1 MTAKW
6 SGWRYLEAR
15 FVTILTI
22 RFKGALVPAWPA
34 DRSPTR
40 TGPVEADGAVDAQ
53 NAPTAPWKTLLVFHE
68 LPQGVPHQ
76 ITHDKPRKSPES
88 YWETRI
94 DPRFA
99 KPPYD
104 PGRSDFPSPVLT
116 LACPPEAC
124 PGVTRFK
131 RWLTY
136 APATTGLPLG
146 SSPLRGQR
154 APGSVSGRPLGPPSA
169 QSPFARRGCDPRPS
183 GVPHRFDQRYPV
195 FVAPTGS
202 CARPKPSRRFRSPY
216 TTGLRRLR
224 PAPAGRWSFP
234 TLFPAILVWVLGPL
248 PRGALQVRLSVP
260 SLETPVFAP
269 RECARRTKPPRTAA
283 ATRYLDF
290 GAVAIPFPFR
300 PPHSLDLQAAPTAAH
315 LRAGRPGR
323 LHHASPGWLPAP
335 GCGIASCPTR
345 TIDTAG
351 LPPAGLQL
359 CRLLL
364 AGPDIVRVI
373 PEERAPGLTGWPS
386 RADGAHV
393 FLNRPLADVDA
404 ELEQLAAN
412 ALGTPE
418 TVGRGH
424 RPDEFDGLSADGPAP
439 ALPLRPSTPDEHE
452 QVAMPAQERIGLH
465 HEKRVPPRLVQADQ

>member
-1 MTAKW
+1 M
-6 SGWRYLEAR
+6 
-15 FVTILTI
+15 
-22 RFKGALVPAWPA
+22 
-34 DRSPTR
+34 
-40 TGPVEADGAVDAQ
+40 
-53 NAPTAPWKTLLVFHE
+53 
-68 LPQGVPHQ
+68 
-76 ITHDKPRKSPES
+76 
-88 YWETRI
+88 
-94 DPRFA
+94 
-99 KPPYD
+99 
-104 PGRSDFPSPVLT
+104 
-116 LACPPEAC
+116 
-124 PGVTRFK
+124 TRFK

-364 AGPDIVRVI
+364 AGTVDLAHAAFADLGVNGVWA
-373 PEERAPGLTGWPS
+373 ESCTG
-386 RADGAHV
+386 
-393 FLNRPLADVDA
+393 F
-404 ELEQLAAN
+404 
-412 ALGTPE
+412 
-418 TVGRGH
+418 
-424 RPDEFDGLSADGPAP
+424 
-439 ALPLRPSTPDEHE
+439 
-452 QVAMPAQERIGLH
+452 
-465 HEKRVPPRLVQADQ
+465 

>member
-1 MTAKW
+1 M
-6 SGWRYLEAR
+6 
-15 FVTILTI
+15 
-22 RFKGALVPAWPA
+22 
-34 DRSPTR
+34 
-40 TGPVEADGAVDAQ
+40 
-53 NAPTAPWKTLLVFHE
+53 
-68 LPQGVPHQ
+68 
-76 ITHDKPRKSPES
+76 
-88 YWETRI
+88 
-94 DPRFA
+94 
-99 KPPYD
+99 
-104 PGRSDFPSPVLT
+104 
-116 LACPPEAC
+116 
-124 PGVTRFK
+124 TRFK

-169 QSPFARRGCDPRPS
+169 QSPFARRGCYPRPS

-364 AGPDIVRVI
+364 AGTI
-373 PEERAPGLTGWPS
+373 
-386 RADGAHV
+386 
-393 FLNRPLADVDA
+393 
-404 ELEQLAAN
+404 
-412 ALGTPE
+412 
-418 TVGRGH
+418 
-424 RPDEFDGLSADGPAP
+424 
-439 ALPLRPSTPDEHE
+439 
-452 QVAMPAQERIGLH
+452 
-465 HEKRVPPRLVQADQ
+465 

>member
-1 MTAKW
+1 M
-6 SGWRYLEAR
+6 
-15 FVTILTI
+15 
-22 RFKGALVPAWPA
+22 
-34 DRSPTR
+34 
-40 TGPVEADGAVDAQ
+40 
-53 NAPTAPWKTLLVFHE
+53 
-68 LPQGVPHQ
+68 
-76 ITHDKPRKSPES
+76 
-88 YWETRI
+88 
-94 DPRFA
+94 
-99 KPPYD
+99 
-104 PGRSDFPSPVLT
+104 
-116 LACPPEAC
+116 
-124 PGVTRFK
+124 TRFK

-364 AGPDIVRVI
+364 AGAIHLPHTAFADLGGDLIRTQG
-373 PEERAPGLTGWPS
+373 RSRRKRHDQLTGTRSVSSWNQLMTTLSCSRGASLSLSTNTKDSPS
-386 RADGAHV
+386 GDM
-393 FLNRPLADVDA
+393 
-404 ELEQLAAN
+404 
-412 ALGTPE
+412 
-418 TVGRGH
+418 
-424 RPDEFDGLSADGPAP
+424 S
-439 ALPLRPSTPDEHE
+439 
-452 QVAMPAQERIGLH
+452 
-465 HEKRVPPRLVQADQ
+465 

>member
-1 MTAKW
+1 M
-6 SGWRYLEAR
+6 
-15 FVTILTI
+15 
-22 RFKGALVPAWPA
+22 
-34 DRSPTR
+34 
-40 TGPVEADGAVDAQ
+40 
-53 NAPTAPWKTLLVFHE
+53 
-68 LPQGVPHQ
+68 
-76 ITHDKPRKSPES
+76 
-88 YWETRI
+88 
-94 DPRFA
+94 
-99 KPPYD
+99 
-104 PGRSDFPSPVLT
+104 
-116 LACPPEAC
+116 
-124 PGVTRFK
+124 TRFK

-364 AGPDIVRVI
+364 AGTIDFTHAAGP
-373 PEERAPGLTGWPS
+373 ERASHFVGSDAGSGHQWHHVIRRFEDLPSSEVPCAYGWP
-386 RADGAHV
+386 
-393 FLNRPLADVDA
+393 
-404 ELEQLAAN
+404 
-412 ALGTPE
+412 
-418 TVGRGH
+418 
-424 RPDEFDGLSADGPAP
+424 
-439 ALPLRPSTPDEHE
+439 
-452 QVAMPAQERIGLH
+452 
-465 HEKRVPPRLVQADQ
+465 

>member
-1 MTAKW
+1 M
-6 SGWRYLEAR
+6 
-15 FVTILTI
+15 
-22 RFKGALVPAWPA
+22 
-34 DRSPTR
+34 
-40 TGPVEADGAVDAQ
+40 
-53 NAPTAPWKTLLVFHE
+53 
-68 LPQGVPHQ
+68 
-76 ITHDKPRKSPES
+76 
-88 YWETRI
+88 
-94 DPRFA
+94 
-99 KPPYD
+99 
-104 PGRSDFPSPVLT
+104 
-116 LACPPEAC
+116 
-124 PGVTRFK
+124 TRFK

-364 AGPDIVRVI
+364 ARSTSRPSGSDPTPRLWQPSARLRPAARCRCRRSPPKYHSTRPETPSSTSRVG
-373 PEERAPGLTGWPS
+373 RS
-386 RADGAHV
+386 RARSCSSRERPNLHDDRRVRRDPVGDPG
-393 FLNRPLADVDA
+393 NRL
-404 ELEQLAAN
+404 QQ
-412 ALGTPE
+412 
-418 TVGRGH
+418 H
-424 RPDEFDGLSADGPAP
+424 R
-439 ALPLRPSTPDEHE
+439 
-452 QVAMPAQERIGLH
+452 
-465 HEKRVPPRLVQADQ
+465 

>member
-1 MTAKW
+1 M
-6 SGWRYLEAR
+6 
-15 FVTILTI
+15 
-22 RFKGALVPAWPA
+22 
-34 DRSPTR
+34 
-40 TGPVEADGAVDAQ
+40 
-53 NAPTAPWKTLLVFHE
+53 
-68 LPQGVPHQ
+68 
-76 ITHDKPRKSPES
+76 
-88 YWETRI
+88 
-94 DPRFA
+94 
-99 KPPYD
+99 
-104 PGRSDFPSPVLT
+104 
-116 LACPPEAC
+116 
-124 PGVTRFK
+124 TRFK

-169 QSPFARRGCDPRPS
+169 QSPFARRGCYPRPS

-359 CRLLL
+359 CRLLR
-364 AGPDIVRVI
+364 AGSM
-373 PEERAPGLTGWPS
+373 GWPGCVGRCS
-386 RADGAHV
+386 RAIHSRAGCSSFAIGA
-393 FLNRPLADVDA
+393 
-404 ELEQLAAN
+404 
-412 ALGTPE
+412 
-418 TVGRGH
+418 GRRSKSSRMIRKDFGSPTSGSP
-424 RPDEFDGLSADGPAP
+424 RAGFGGGRL
-439 ALPLRPSTPDEHE
+439 T
-452 QVAMPAQERIGLH
+452 
-465 HEKRVPPRLVQADQ
+465 PPRRRRSRPISCNA

>member
-1 MTAKW
+1 M
-6 SGWRYLEAR
+6 
-15 FVTILTI
+15 
-22 RFKGALVPAWPA
+22 
-34 DRSPTR
+34 
-40 TGPVEADGAVDAQ
+40 
-53 NAPTAPWKTLLVFHE
+53 
-68 LPQGVPHQ
+68 
-76 ITHDKPRKSPES
+76 
-88 YWETRI
+88 
-94 DPRFA
+94 
-99 KPPYD
+99 
-104 PGRSDFPSPVLT
+104 
-116 LACPPEAC
+116 
-124 PGVTRFK
+124 TRFK

-364 AGPDIVRVI
+364 AGPDIGCVV
-373 PEERAPGLTGWPS
+373 PEERAPGLTGWAS

-393 FLNRPLADVDA
+393 FLNRPLADADA
-404 ELEQLAAN
+404 ELEQFAAD
-412 ALGTPE
+412 ALGTPK
-418 TVGRGH
+418 TVGRG
-424 RPDEFDGLSADGPAP
+424 RRSDEFDGLSEERPPP
-439 ALPLRPSTPDEHE
+439 ALPPRPSTPDEHE
-452 QVAMPAQERIGLH
+452 QVAMPAQERIRLH
-465 HEKRVPPRLVQADQ
+465 HEKRVAPRLVQAGQ